1 MRNRTVAYFLHY
13 PGTGSRTAVERSKVR
28 FRNQHG
34 DWKRLLVRLGGH
46 RRLFA
51 NSASQG
57 GCATGVCISRRL
69 ILGFGVL
76 DLVSGDQG
84 ADQRAEKS
92 LASFARVMDELEE
105 PEVDREFVLRNAAMR
120 PQPGAKQ

>member
-1 MRNRTVAYFLHY
+1 MSA
-13 PGTGSRTAVERSKVR
+13 
-28 FRNQHG
+28 
-34 DWKRLLVRLGGH
+34 LGQ
-46 RRLFA
+46 
-51 NSASQG
+51 NSW
-57 GCATGVCISRRL
+57 L

-105 PEVDREFVLRNAAMR
+105 PEVDREFLLRNAAMR
-120 PQPGAKQ
+120 PHPGAKQ